1 MLMIQVHKKSKIK
14 RVIVIITYKR
24 RYIGSGI
31 TYQIICIIII
41 LSIYMGEPNLIEINQ
56 NINNILNK
64 SGSLPK
70 RRDLLV

>member
-1 MLMIQVHKKSKIK
+1 MPYE
-14 RVIVIITYKR
+14 RW
-24 RYIGSGI
+24 YIGSGI
-31 TYQIICIIII
+31 TYQIIYIII
-41 LSIYMGEPNLIEINQ
+41 LSIYMGDPNLIEINQ